1 MKLKKLA
8 VRGLIIF
15 AVVVALCMFF
25 SGTIRTITT
34 AKVKILTPRQ
44 GRFSQQVELTGKVV
58 FPEAEAVNWIT
69 RRMFRCPSLR

>member
-1 MKLKKLA
+1 MKLKKVA
-8 VRGLIIF
+8 VRGLIVF

-44 GRFSQQVELTGKVV
+44 GRF
-58 FPEAEAVNWIT
+58 FPAGGTDRKSGFPPAP
-69 RRMFRCPSLR
+69 RR